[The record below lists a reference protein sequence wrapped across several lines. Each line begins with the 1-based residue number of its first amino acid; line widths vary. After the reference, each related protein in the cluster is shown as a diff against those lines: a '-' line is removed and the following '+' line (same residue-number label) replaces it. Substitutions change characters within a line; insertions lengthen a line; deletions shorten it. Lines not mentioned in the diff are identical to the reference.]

1 MPKTLKLYT
10 VDTKYNDF
18 LRSRDDNIRDNSG
31 NKSMRPYV
39 GTIIMIN
46 NRHYL
51 APLASPKPKFNHM
64 KDTID
69 FIKID
74 NGKYGAIDLNN
85 MIPVERSLCQ
95 LIDINNEQD
104 PFRKILWRNEAR
116 WIRANG
122 KSISSKAKLL
132 YEQYINNT
140 LPDHVKNRCANFPR
154 LEKLLDKYMQKQQV
168 KKYNKNGLSIY

>member
-1 MPKTLKLYT
+1 MESITLSFGLIPIVLFVFLCLMLFSVSDAKEKLMILGFFIL
-10 VDTKYNDF
+10 VAISFCVIISDT
-18 LRSRDDNIRDNSG
+18 
-31 NKSMRPYV
+31 M
-39 GTIIMIN
+39 
-46 NRHYL
+46 H
-51 APLASPKPKFNHM
+51 
-64 KDTID
+64 D
-69 FIKID
+69 FIL
-74 NGKYGAIDLNN
+74 YLHEFGAIDLNN

-95 LIDINNEQD
+95 LIDIKNEQD

-122 KSISSKAKLL
+122 KNISSKAKLL

-168 KKYNKNGLSIY
+168 KKSNNNGLSIY